1 MNDPLNSPDR
11 ARQFLPFAALTGFE
25 GFIDAEEQAD
35 AATQADPRGFR
46 ATGFA
51 DPDADP
57 RTEGEDAAPGPFA
70 PPSDSAAFREIRQSR
85 PWDLRSA
92 RILFHEQQK
101 REECAHGRSN
111 CEEEL
116 GRSHHL

>member
-1 MNDPLNSPDR
+1 MTSGEGEVAVDDALNSPDR

-25 GFIDAEEQAD
+25 RFIAAEERAD
-35 AATQADPRGFR
+35 EAAYASPRAFR

-51 DPDADP
+51 EAEVDI
-57 RTEGEDAAPGPFA
+57 APARPASPGA
-70 PPSDSAAFREIRQSR
+70 CGDSHGFREIRQSR

-92 RILFHEQQK
+92 RILFHERK
-101 REECAHGRSN
+101 RYEECGYGRSD

-116 GRSHHL
+116 